1 MKKIIRL
8 TESQLS
14 KVIKRIVEEVEDSES
29 QSSFKC
35 QTNLFKQ
42 SHIELTGTITGVK
55 KVSLKLLIGSQG
67 TKFKVMGVSG
77 YPKLNGKPAKEG
89 MIITPDT
96 TVTFCSSD
104 HIRLSGMGYQEAELK
119 WGSEGVSIFNPQ
131 YA

>member
-14 KVIKRIVEEVEDSES
+14 RVIKRIVEEVEGSES

-42 SHIELTGTITGVK
+42 SSIELTGTLTGVK
-55 KVSLKLLIGSQG
+55 KVALKVLIGSQG
-67 TKFKVMGVSG
+67 TKFKVMDVDGS
-77 YPKLNGKPAKEG
+77 PKLNGKLAKEG

-96 TVTFCSSD
+96 TITICPSD
-104 HIRLSGMGYQEAELK
+104 HIRISGMGYPEAEIL
-119 WGSEGVSIFNPQ
+119 WGSEGVSEFNPQ

>member
-14 KVIKRIVEEVEDSES
+14 RVIKRIVEEVEGVET
-29 QSSFKC
+29 QSSFEC

-42 SHIELTGTITGVK
+42 SNIELTGTLTGVK

-67 TKFKVMGVSG
+67 TKFKVMGVEGS
-77 YPKLNGKPAKEG
+77 PKLNGKSAKEG

-96 TVTFCSSD
+96 TVTICPSD
-104 HIRLSGMGYQEAELK
+104 HIRLSGMGYSEAELI
-119 WGSEGVSIFNPQ
+119 WGSDGVSLFNPQ